1 MGSGSLP
8 VGLPLLFNIP
18 LYLQDERLD
27 GLALQPTPAAQGC
40 AFSPIHAL
48 RCGRGLL
55 KWNKAISHCFPPFFV
70 GPIDHNQ
77 GDIKKVFANRMLPES
92 ENNI

>member
-48 RCGRGLL
+48 RCGRGPL
-55 KWNKAISHCFPPFFV
+55 KWNKAISPSPLISV
-70 GPIDHNQ
+70 GPIDHNL
-77 GDIKKVFANRMLPES
+77 GGP
-92 ENNI
+92 